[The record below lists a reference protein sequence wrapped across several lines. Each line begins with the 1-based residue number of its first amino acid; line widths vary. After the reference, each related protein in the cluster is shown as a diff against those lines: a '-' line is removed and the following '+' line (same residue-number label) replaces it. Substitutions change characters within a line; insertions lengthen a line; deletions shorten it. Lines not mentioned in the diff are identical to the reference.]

1 MMDRPPRRPQPQVRV
16 TQPEISP
23 KKLLAEVQR
32 LVAERDLARQ
42 KLEAMQK
49 DSAIAVEQ
57 RDDLQREKDEYL
69 AALQRER
76 AEFQNFR
83 RRTAEERESMLGL
96 AGEDL
101 IRKVLSLADDFDRA
115 VETRPETLDGDPW
128 VEGIAAID
136 RKLRLLLESEGVTEI
151 EAEPGLQFDPRDHEA
166 VANVPG
172 TGRKDGEIVEEL
184 RRGYR
189 LRDRVIRPAL
199 VAVALHEPTT
209 NPKENSTPN
218 LN

>member
-1 MMDRPPRRPQPQVRV
+1 MMDRPRRAPQPQVRV
-16 TQPEISP
+16 TTPEISP
-23 KKLLAEVQR
+23 KKLLAEIQR

-42 KLEAMQK
+42 KLEALQTE
-49 DSAIAVEQ
+49 AATAVEQ
-57 RDDLQREKDEYL
+57 RDDLQREKDDFL

-83 RRTAEERESMLGL
+83 RRTAEERAEMLGL

-115 VETRPETLDGDPW
+115 VDTRPEALDGDAW

-136 RKLRLLLESEGVTEI
+136 RKLRQLLESEGVTEI
-151 EAEPGLQFDPRDHEA
+151 DAAPGTRFDPRDHEA

-172 TGRKDGEIVEEL
+172 TGRADGEIVEEL

-199 VAVALHEPTT
+199 VAVAAHEPAPDTE
-209 NPKENSTPN
+209 PVH
-218 LN
+218 